1 MKQKSQRYSVYFLLA
16 FLPAVLFLLW
26 LLFMKLTG
34 TAVSTAPVVSDEL
47 FWYHQI
53 TAMVDSD
60 MPLGYFG
67 YNGTH
72 APHGT
77 FGPWGI
83 AILIPYALWG
93 KIFGFDLY
101 SMCIANVTMLGL
113 ALFFFALLARVK
125 KKDLPYLLAGYCTLL
140 LNIFYSVSSM
150 AEPLRW
156 GLGIVLAGCM
166 VRIYRGCGKFF
177 RYVFMPLFLLYCAQA
192 YLLLTLFVP
201 VYLMLVLPVKKL
213 WLRLGISGIITA
225 VLAVIMRKVLFLVV
239 SPLYVSSGETL
250 SLGELI
256 QNKISSAWLVL
267 KNFTPAGLWENRTTS
282 YGFVSLF
289 LLTFLV
295 FLFLTLFLALRTLKG
310 ERLQNASP
318 KDSQKPVSQNLPL
331 YLLAFYLLA
340 GALGGYCL
348 VYHNPS
354 LWTVCRGL
362 NTAFASAV
370 LLLALCR
377 SKKLTLLCVLL
388 SLIALPSF
396 YKMSVNNLERRVFTK
411 EQEQLYQTA
420 KEDFQEIFDISPE
433 NSRWDNTIAQ
443 YGLRNPGTQTALTLA
458 MPRNAGYNSML
469 NTNLVSEAK
478 YALVFHSDKKKYPG
492 IIENLK
498 ANGYEISYQH
508 KTLTIL
514 TRADASEATM
524 QEGSQTPSR

>member
-1 MKQKSQRYSVYFLLA
+1 MKQTSKRYSLYFLLA
-16 FLPAVLFLLW
+16 FLPAALFLLW

-53 TAMVDSD
+53 TAMVDSN

-83 AILIPYALWG
+83 AILVPYALWG
-93 KIFGFDLY
+93 KIFGFGIH
-101 SMCIANVTMLGL
+101 SMCIANVTLLGL
-113 ALFFFALLARVK
+113 ALFFFALLAKVT
-125 KKDLPYLLAGYCTLL
+125 KKDLPYLLMGYCTLL

-156 GLGIVLAGCM
+156 GLGMVLTGCM
-166 VRIYRGCGKFF
+166 IRIYKGCGKFF
-177 RYVFMPLFLLYCAQA
+177 KYIFMPLFLLYCAQA

-201 VYLMLVLPVKKL
+201 VYLMMVLPVKRL

-239 SPLYVSSGETL
+239 SPLYITSTETL
-250 SLGELI
+250 SLKEMILK
-256 QNKISSAWLVL
+256 KINSAWLVL
-267 KNFTPAGLWENRTTS
+267 KNFTPAGLWENRTVS

-289 LLTFLV
+289 FLTFLV
-295 FLFLTLFLALRTLKG
+295 FLFLTLALTLHSLKKG
-310 ERLQNASP
+310 NRGEASC
-318 KDSQKPVSQNLPL
+318 KDHKHPDSQNLL
-331 YLLAFYLLA
+331 FSLLAFYLLA

-370 LLLALCR
+370 LLIALCR
-377 SKKLTLLCVLL
+377 NKKLTLVCVLL

-396 YKMSVNNLERRVFTK
+396 YKMSVNNLERRVFTE
-411 EQEQLYQTA
+411 EQEQLFQTA
-420 KEDFQEIFDISPE
+420 QKDFEKIFEISPE

-443 YGLRNPGTQTALTLA
+443 YGLRNPGTQTVLTLA
-458 MPRNAGYNSML
+458 MPRSAGYNSML
-469 NTNLVSEAK
+469 NTDLVSEAK

-492 IIENLK
+492 IIKNLK
-498 ANGYEISYQH
+498 ANGYETAYQH
-508 KTLTIL
+508 ETLTIL
-514 TRADASEATM
+514 TRNGVS
-524 QEGSQTPSR
+524 GSSKQGETEISAR